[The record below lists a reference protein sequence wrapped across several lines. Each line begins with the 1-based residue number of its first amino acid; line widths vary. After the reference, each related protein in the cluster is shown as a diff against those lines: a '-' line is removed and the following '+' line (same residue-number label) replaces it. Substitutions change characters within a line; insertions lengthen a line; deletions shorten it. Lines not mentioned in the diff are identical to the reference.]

1 LEQLLPIYW
10 RPLYVYARRQGLAA
24 NHAEDAVQGFFL
36 HLLEWVDPAPLDP
49 AKASLRRYLKAA
61 FDHYLVDVHQKD
73 SLEGRHVAP
82 LDTGPVERELSAAA
96 QASEAAYDREWAL
109 ALMERALGRLEQEE
123 QHARRSEQTGIVLDY
138 FRTDAVPDYAATAA
152 ACHMSVLQLK
162 ASLHR
167 VRARFRELL
176 TEEVADTLEE
186 GDVEAEIG
194 ELLAVLA
201 RKVQLC
207 QRCGAPLPSERL
219 AACPLCVL
227 SADIAAATLGDSLE
241 LREEIGRGG
250 MGCVFKAHHRRLG
263 RTVAVKL
270 IAAPVAAQPGSR
282 RLFEREAQ
290 ALAKLDHPNVVAV
303 HDFGE
308 QDGQSYIVMEYV
320 EGRPLS
326 EMLPLAEEAAI
337 AIALQVLDALA
348 AAHGQGIVHRDIKP
362 ANILL
367 DARGRVKVGDFGIAR
382 LLGEDPKGSTLTDSR
397 STWGTPQYMAPEA
410 LLGAPP
416 DPRMDVYSVGVVLY
430 EMVAGQKPIGT
441 FEPLPGPLDGV
452 VRKALAPD
460 PGKRYE
466 SAEQMR
472 EELLRIRDEL
482 ERTHAR
488 PARRDLGPGEVH
500 WLRAVA
506 LLFSLATA
514 VALWAILLSVT
525 PRILESR
532 EVVPLVMIEGER
544 LADGRIVS
552 LARLEIGPTV
562 AAVAMFA
569 VSLLAYGLLRRHW
582 RHAGLE
588 IHASEQPL
596 RESGPML
603 ACGVI
608 ALLLYGL
615 PRLFA
620 GGSSTWRAARYLPIL
635 GGAMVA
641 ASLFLFWLAFLDASR
656 TGRPLRREPRLWSGF
671 ALALLPTAVEL
682 LRYLRADRYH

>member
-263 RTVAVKL
+263 RAVAVKL

-290 ALAKLDHPNVVAV
+290 ALAKLDHPKRRRGTRLRRA
-303 HDFGE
+303 
-308 QDGQSYIVMEYV
+308 
-320 EGRPLS
+320 GRPVLHRHGVRRRT
-326 EMLPLAEEAAI
+326 P
-337 AIALQVLDALA
+337 ALGNA
-348 AAHGQGIVHRDIKP
+348 AAGRGGRHRHRAP
-362 ANILL
+362 G
-367 DARGRVKVGDFGIAR
+367 ARRTGSRPWAGHRAPRHQAR
-382 LLGEDPKGSTLTDSR
+382 
-397 STWGTPQYMAPEA
+397 Q
-410 LLGAPP
+410 
-416 DPRMDVYSVGVVLY
+416 
-430 EMVAGQKPIGT
+430 
-441 FEPLPGPLDGV
+441 
-452 VRKALAPD
+452 
-460 PGKRYE
+460 
-466 SAEQMR
+466 
-472 EELLRIRDEL
+472 
-482 ERTHAR
+482 H
-488 PARRDLGPGEVH
+488 PARRSRAGEGGR
-500 WLRAVA
+500 LRHRP
-506 LLFSLATA
+506 S
-514 VALWAILLSVT
+514 
-525 PRILESR
+525 
-532 EVVPLVMIEGER
+532 
-544 LADGRIVS
+544 
-552 LARLEIGPTV
+552 AR
-562 AAVAMFA
+562 
-569 VSLLAYGLLRRHW
+569 
-582 RHAGLE
+582 
-588 IHASEQPL
+588 
-596 RESGPML
+596 
-603 ACGVI
+603 
-608 ALLLYGL
+608 
-615 PRLFA
+615 
-620 GGSSTWRAARYLPIL
+620 
-635 GGAMVA
+635 
-641 ASLFLFWLAFLDASR
+641 
-656 TGRPLRREPRLWSGF
+656 
-671 ALALLPTAVEL
+671 
-682 LRYLRADRYH
+682 